1 MPSILLA
8 EALII
13 AGMSPQSFV
22 CSADIQQG
30 KPCPFPPGLSS
41 DAQCCARRRCPAK
54 ITYLT
59 DGPNK
64 NVPIGRRSIHLKHAR
79 PISMAGRDG
88 KFALVVQ
95 ALQYL
100 GEEGVGTGEIETLR
114 RSLSAAEKRELVKG
128 LRIRRGMDL
137 RGGEEDCGAGCVN
150 RIVIGWPDSR
160 CLTQYDQITILRLL
174 RNRARVTSTH
184 DVRGDLQRPPDA
196 GQ

>member
-1 MPSILLA
+1 MPL
-8 EALII
+8 
-13 AGMSPQSFV
+13 
-22 CSADIQQG
+22 
-30 KPCPFPPGLSS
+30 
-41 DAQCCARRRCPAK
+41 R
-54 ITYLT
+54 
-59 DGPNK
+59 PNK
-64 NVPIGRRSIHLKHAR
+64 KVPIGRRSIHLKHAR